1 MTLPIIR
8 SGGIEAYCSDL
19 VIDENTW
26 AYLLSV
32 AGYQTAVKGIIA
44 TVLEYQTVTV
54 SLNGGCSR
62 FFCLHLYL
70 FWLIL
75 IRIYYV
81 VVIYTSSYISESKK
95 INKYLSSLKYI
106 NLAFAKIQEKI

>member
-32 AGYQTAVKGIIA
+32 AGYQTAVKGIN
-44 TVLEYQTVTV
+44 
-54 SLNGGCSR
+54 NGDNTTFVHVR
-62 FFCLHLYL
+62 L
-70 FWLIL
+70 
-75 IRIYYV
+75 
-81 VVIYTSSYISESKK
+81 
-95 INKYLSSLKYI
+95 LSAR
-106 NLAFAKIQEKI
+106 AFL